1 MSQSPYLNL
10 WLVAICKYYT
20 TLEEMLP
27 AFLKV
32 CYNPPYAEKKIGSS
46 KREWCVSDPAPP
58 QADQGRPGTSSGRA
72 IGRSGRLP
80 VPRSRKPRKWSEVAE
95 ELNISLDTLKNLT
108 RGELF
113 QQKYDLL
120 MAELG
125 HDPRYKAVQAGM
137 ADLLP
142 VALRQL
148 DGLIRTGPPQ
158 VKMQAIKFL
167 FETAGVKIKPP
178 DESDDRQKLA
188 EFLQGANIT
197 QNNLTITL
205 DPNARPVF
213 NDYQPKPI
221 EEFAETIREPAPQS
235 LD

>member
-1 MSQSPYLNL
+1 MAEAAASLFL
-10 WLVAICKYYT
+10 D
-20 TLEEMLP
+20 LE
-27 AFLKV
+27 
-32 CYNPPYAEKKIGSS
+32 N
-46 KREWCVSDPAPP
+46 
-58 QADQGRPGTSSGRA
+58 
-72 IGRSGRLP
+72 
-80 VPRSRKPRKWSEVAE
+80 PRKWSEIAE

-113 QQKYDLL
+113 QKKYDAL

-148 DGLIRTGPPQ
+148 DNLIRMGPPQ

-197 QNNLTITL
+197 QNNLTINL
-205 DPNARPVF
+205 DSSYAAEVKK
-213 NDYQPKPI
+213 YLSQEPI
-221 EEFAETIREPAPQS
+221 EGEVTEAASVEDSVPASP
-235 LD
+235 D